1 LYLTQQQQLKR
12 LSKIEYKALKELM
25 FYSKNIYNV
34 ALYNIRQEF
43 FNSKK
48 YLNKNENQ
56 KLCQVNKNWSLLQ
69 AGIAQQIVKKI
80 DENFK
85 SFFALL
91 KAKKKGVLSS
101 DTKIRIPHYKE
112 KDELFQ
118 LILRDV
124 PDIKKGYFKLPLSK
138 KFKKNNPNFKLK
150 IKIPKNIIGK
160 EIKQIR
166 INPKQ
171 KGLYFEVEYIY
182 KGEENVKTDL
192 NENNIVG
199 IDLGL
204 NNLATIVANTGS
216 SMIIDGKKIKSI
228 NQYYNKSKAKL
239 YSKLNK
245 NKQTE
250 SRKTKYLNRK
260 RNNRIKDYL
269 TKSARQIINFTI
281 KNKAKTLVLGYNKE
295 WKNEINIGKKNN
307 QNFVNI
313 PFLMLKNKLEYLCE
327 INNIELII
335 TEESYTSK
343 CSFFDNEDMKKQD
356 KYLGTRIKRGLFKT
370 SKNYVFNADIN
381 GALNIIRKVK
391 PENQLLID
399 LRNKGF
405 MANPKRIIVI

>member
-1 LYLTQQQQLKR
+1 MYLTQTQQLKR

-34 ALYNIRQEF
+34 ALYNVRQEF
-43 FNSKK
+43 FETKK
-48 YLNKNENQ
+48 FLSYNDNCKLVKDNENYQ
-56 KLCQVNKNWSLLQ
+56 SLQ
-69 AGIAQQIVKKI
+69 AGISQQIIKKVN
-80 DENFK
+80 ENFK

-91 KAKKKGVLSS
+91 KAKSKGKIAK
-101 DTKIRIPHYKE
+101 DKKIRIPHYKE

-118 LILRDV
+118 LILRDGSA
-124 PDIKKGYFKLPLSK
+124 IKNNILTFPLSRR
-138 KFKKNNPNFKLK
+138 FKKDNPNFKLK

-171 KGLYFEVEYIY
+171 KGLYFEVLYIY
-182 KGEENVKTDL
+182 KGEKNVKTDL

-204 NNLATIVANTGS
+204 NNLATVVANTGS
-216 SMIIDGKKIKSI
+216 SIIIDGKKIKSI
-228 NQYYNKSKAKL
+228 NQYYNKTKAKL

-250 SRKTKYLNRK
+250 SKKTKYLNRK
-260 RNNRIKDYL
+260 RNNIVKDYMA
-269 TKSARQIINFTI
+269 KSARQIIDFTI

-295 WKNEINIGKKNN
+295 WKKEINIGKKNN

-327 INNIELII
+327 INEIELII

-370 SKNYVFNADIN
+370 SKNYIFNADIN

-391 PENQLLID
+391 PENQLLVD